1 MKRCCSCGRTATTGY
16 FVCTECRDRF
26 PAMGVELVQSGLRE
40 LTLYVPENVVVRVSP
55 MSSGRKYLLEAKKHD
70 PLKKVKDWWRGRR
83 W

>member
-1 MKRCCSCGRTATTGY
+1 
-16 FVCTECRDRF
+16 
-26 PAMGVELVQSGLRE
+26 MGVELVQSGLRE

-70 PLKKVKDWWRGRR
+70 PLKKLKDWWRGRR

>member
-1 MKRCCSCGRTATTGY
+1 
-16 FVCTECRDRF
+16 
-26 PAMGVELVQSGLRE
+26 MGVELVQSGLRE

-55 MSSGRKYLLEAKKHD
+55 MSSGRKYLFEAKKHD